1 MDGADDGG
9 VMVAPMLLFAD
20 YEPVSVKDSRFGAV
34 GDFATDDTAA
44 LQAAL
49 DFCFGPSDAPHGTA
63 NVRQNKA
70 LYIPPGHYK
79 ISAPLTVKYL
89 HGGRI
94 IGAGRFVTQIEQAT
108 PGASVFVTNGC
119 GYARFEAMR
128 LTAAAGGKSFD
139 LDWDGSAGGPAL
151 QSNTFA
157 DMFFDGGSIGIEIGH
172 SGFMGSENL
181 FLNCFWLSC
190 STAGLLTSNAN
201 ALQQT
206 IIGGDFQNCGIAIF
220 IGTGSV
226 PRISGVGFQLS
237 TQSDVYTGASQANA
251 MAISGCRSESPN
263 CINNAGGQA
272 LSVDACSHTATGNG
286 YFLTQ
291 VGGQCSIRSCIS
303 TLGVF
308 IPKFWGQMKIE
319 CSQFNRD
326 DWLQLDATHLWWIP
340 NNNITF
346 CLELEN
352 LRVGSGPSEIRK
364 QRLFTPDGQTI
375 TTLNYQAA

>member
-1 MDGADDGG
+1 
-9 VMVAPMLLFAD
+9 
-20 YEPVSVKDSRFGAV
+20 
-34 GDFATDDTAA
+34 
-44 LQAAL
+44 
-49 DFCFGPSDAPHGTA
+49 
-63 NVRQNKA
+63 
-70 LYIPPGHYK
+70 
-79 ISAPLTVKYL
+79 
-89 HGGRI
+89 
-94 IGAGRFVTQIEQAT
+94 
-108 PGASVFVTNGC
+108 
-119 GYARFEAMR
+119 
-128 LTAAAGGKSFD
+128 
-139 LDWDGSAGGPAL
+139 
-151 QSNTFA
+151 
-157 DMFFDGGSIGIEIGH
+157 MFFDGGSIGIEIGH

-206 IIGGDFQNCGIAIF
+206 VIGGNFQNCGIAIF
-220 IGTGSV
+220 IGSGSV

-237 TQSDVYTGASQANA
+237 AQSDVYTGASQANA

-263 CINNAGGQA
+263 FINNAGGQA

-291 VGGQCSIRSCIS
+291 VGGQCSIRSCVS
-303 TLGVF
+303 TLGNV
-308 IPKFWGQMKIE
+308 IPKNWGQMKIE

-340 NNNITF
+340 NNNVTF